1 MFLRHCFL
9 TYRKLRKIARVSK
22 TLMCGGLR
30 RRWRRVQPA
39 SDCRQKAI
47 LPLEGRI
54 ALSANE
60 RIAEFLDF
68 AIQAKFAYVNKLRQA
83 QSAFLTYRKLHK
95 IARMSKTL
103 MCGGLRRKWR
113 RAQPAFLWKNARRTL
128 MCAALRFWTFNWTQ
142 AHWMWLWS
150 FGQFSAE
157 FLCFC
162 ICRKMSE
169 TVVFVD
175 LSHWQE
181 FVATVK

>member
-1 MFLRHCFL
+1 MDIPTMYKNTAPQMRS
-9 TYRKLRKIARVSK
+9 RQIADKKLFSPFR
-22 TLMCGGLR
+22 
-30 RRWRRVQPA
+30 
-39 SDCRQKAI
+39 
-47 LPLEGRI
+47 GRI

-68 AIQAKFAYVNKLRQA
+68 AIQAKFAYVNKLRHA
-83 QSAFLTYRKLHK
+83 QSAFLTYKKLHK
-95 IARMSKTL
+95 IARVSKTL
-103 MCGGLRRKWR
+103 MCCGLRRKWR
-113 RAQPAFLWKNARRTL
+113 RVQHAFLWKNARRTL
-128 MCAALRFWTFNWTQ
+128 MCAALRFWAFNWTQ